1 MIGTHA
7 NQDFTTVYRPR
18 RISEVYG
25 NDENKRIIASGLDE
39 GTLPHSLLFQ
49 GVSGTGKTSMARI
62 VGMGLNCK
70 TGLTSEPCC
79 ECESCRCHL
88 HNMSFAYKELNAA
101 HLTSIDDLRRE
112 RQEFDAY
119 PLGDFRSK
127 VYVFDECH
135 RLSKNAQDLLL
146 REVEEPVAI
155 TYFILCT
162 TEPKGIVE
170 PLRNRCMA
178 LEFNHVP
185 DEEIMRLLQDVSKR
199 EQLVCRS
206 EVLEQILDQAHG
218 KPRNALLLLQKA
230 VLAGKVDRDRWPD
243 TIEGKMG
250 KLRSMTIC
258 KHAERNDR

>member
-7 NQDFTTVYRPR
+7 NHDFTTIYRPR
-18 RISEVYG
+18 GISEVYG
-25 NDENKRIIASGLDE
+25 NDENKRIIATGLQE
-39 GTLPHSLLFQ
+39 GRLAHSLLFQ

-101 HLTSIDDLRRE
+101 YFTSIDDLRRE

-119 PLGDFRSK
+119 PMGDYRSK

-146 REVEEPVAI
+146 HEVEEPVEI

-170 PLRNRCMA
+170 PLRNRCME
-178 LEFNHVP
+178 LEFKPVP
-185 DEEIMRLLQDVSKR
+185 DEEVMRLLQHVSER
-199 EQLVCRS
+199 EQLVCR
-206 EVLEQILDQAHG
+206 LEILERIIEKAHG
-218 KPRNALLLLQKA
+218 KPRNALFLLQKA
-230 VLAGKVDRDRWPD
+230 VLAGEVDRDRWPD
-243 TIEGKMG
+243 TIEGKMRIM
-250 KLRSMTIC
+250 KSMAFC
-258 KHAERNDR
+258 KHTERNDR